1 MPGRPP
7 NLATIF
13 VTAVIC
19 LLICAVVVAEFPE
32 LLTLT
37 DSASNDFV
45 VSKISTP
52 RGTAKPSGAR
62 FFSIELSA
70 AKVVYGE
77 YDGWT
82 NVDEGM
88 KPASHT
94 LYILFRTLRT

>member
-1 MPGRPP
+1 MPSRRP
-7 NLATIF
+7 NLATIII
-13 VTAVIC
+13 TEVIC
-19 LLICAVVVAEFPE
+19 LVICAVVVGELPE

-37 DSASNDFV
+37 DSTSNDFV

-52 RGTAKPSGAR
+52 RGTAKPSGVR
-62 FFSIELSA
+62 FVSVKPST